1 MMVLPTP
8 WSKPCHLAV
17 FVVVGLWHDAPL
29 FLCFSGNVAKYVK
42 ASPPEFCE
50 DLECLD
56 GLMLVIGRYFAAG
69 SHVCEFLS
77 PLSLFVLW
85 VVSYVFFALSEPL
98 SLGDGEGLRSLWGK
112 LFSLNEIRNQVCS
125 ENKKRE
131 TKLFVARTSALHC
144 PKNVQCRVHLC
155 WEQYQMT
162 YIETKTTD

>member
-1 MMVLPTP
+1 MVLPTP

-29 FLCFSGNVAKYVK
+29 FLCFSGNVAKCVK

-77 PLSLFVLW
+77 PLSLFVL
-85 VVSYVFFALSEPL
+85 
-98 SLGDGEGLRSLWGK
+98 
-112 LFSLNEIRNQVCS
+112 
-125 ENKKRE
+125 
-131 TKLFVARTSALHC
+131 
-144 PKNVQCRVHLC
+144 
-155 WEQYQMT
+155 
-162 YIETKTTD
+162 

>member
-29 FLCFSGNVAKYVK
+29 FLCFSGNVAKCVK

-112 LFSLNEIRNQVCS
+112 LFFLLMKYATRCVLKTKKEKQSCS
-125 ENKKRE
+125 WPEHLLYIALKMYNVE
-131 TKLFVARTSALHC
+131 YIFVESSIKWRT
-144 PKNVQCRVHLC
+144 
-155 WEQYQMT
+155 
-162 YIETKTTD
+162 